1 MNTTTLITVTPGEI
15 GGQATQLVDARLLH
29 QFLEVGRVFSN
40 WIKGRIAEFEFV
52 EGEDYL
58 LAKTGEQDH
67 VDSPNQTLTEGGGF
81 LPNLA
86 KTTHGCLEGYSP
98 NLGNTSNQGGRPTT
112 EYLLTLDMAKELA
125 MVERTPKGRQARRY
139 FIECEKALHARSQAV
154 VPAPKPEYPLAI
166 NLRTANVQAIN
177 RQAQADVAG
186 ENAQR
191 FHARR
196 EELLRLQ
203 RYVRLYGCLPPKT
216 QIAGGAQ

>member
-1 MNTTTLITVTPGEI
+1 MNTTTLIAVTPGEI

-29 QFLEVGRVFSN
+29 QFLEVGKDFSN
-40 WIKGRIAEFEFV
+40 WIKLRIRQYGFV
-52 EGEDYL
+52 ENQDYL
-58 LAKTGEQDH
+58 LAQTGEQ
-67 VDSPNQTLTEGGGF
+67 
-81 LPNLA
+81 LPSGT
-86 KTTHGCLEGYSP
+86 KWRSD
-98 NLGNTSNQGGRPTT
+98 
-112 EYLLTLDMAKELA
+112 YLLTLDMAKELA

-139 FIECEKALHARSQAV
+139 FIDCEKALHARNRAA

-196 EELLRLQ
+196 EELLRMQ

>member
-1 MNTTTLITVTPGEI
+1 MNTTTLMTVTPGEI
-15 GGQATQLVDARLLH
+15 GGQTTQLVDARLLH
-29 QFLEVGRVFSN
+29 DFLGVGKDFTT
-40 WIKGRIAEFEFV
+40 WIKLRIRQYGFEQNQ
-52 EGEDYL
+52 DYL
-58 LAKTGEQDH
+58 LTQTGEQ
-67 VDSPNQTLTEGGGF
+67 
-81 LPNLA
+81 LPSGT
-86 KTTHGCLEGYSP
+86 KWRSDYM
-98 NLGNTSNQGGRPTT
+98 
-112 EYLLTLDMAKELA
+112 LTLDMAKELA

-139 FIECEKALHARSQAV
+139 FIDCEKALHARNQPA

>member
-1 MNTTTLITVTPGEI
+1 MNTTTLMTVTPGEI
-15 GGQATQLVDARLLH
+15 GGQTTQLVDARLLH
-29 QFLEVGRVFSN
+29 DFLGVGKDFTT
-40 WIKGRIAEFEFV
+40 WIKLRIRQYGFEQNQ
-52 EGEDYL
+52 DYL
-58 LAKTGEQDH
+58 LTQTGEQ
-67 VDSPNQTLTEGGGF
+67 
-81 LPNLA
+81 LPSGT
-86 KTTHGCLEGYSP
+86 KWRSDYM
-98 NLGNTSNQGGRPTT
+98 
-112 EYLLTLDMAKELA
+112 LTLDMAKELA

-203 RYVRLYGCLPPKT
+203 RYVRLYGYLPPKT

>member
-1 MNTTTLITVTPGEI
+1 MSTSTLIAVTPGEI

-29 QFLEVGRVFSN
+29 QFLEVGRDFSN
-40 WIKGRIAEFEFV
+40 WIKLRIRQYGFV
-52 EGEDYL
+52 ENQDYL
-58 LAKTGEQDH
+58 LTQMGEQVPH
-67 VDSPNQTLTEGGGF
+67 
-81 LPNLA
+81 
-86 KTTHGCLEGYSP
+86 
-98 NLGNTSNQGGRPTT
+98 QGGLRAVDRAA
-112 EYLLTLDMAKELA
+112 YLLTLDMAKELA

-139 FIECEKALHARSQAV
+139 FIECEKALHARNQAT

-216 QIAGGAQ
+216 QIVGGGQ

>member
-1 MNTTTLITVTPGEI
+1 
-15 GGQATQLVDARLLH
+15 
-29 QFLEVGRVFSN
+29 
-40 WIKGRIAEFEFV
+40 
-52 EGEDYL
+52 
-58 LAKTGEQDH
+58 
-67 VDSPNQTLTEGGGF
+67 
-81 LPNLA
+81 
-86 KTTHGCLEGYSP
+86 
-98 NLGNTSNQGGRPTT
+98 
-112 EYLLTLDMAKELA
+112 
-125 MVERTPKGRQARRY
+125 
-139 FIECEKALHARSQAV
+139 

-216 QIAGGAQ
+216 QIAGGDSMKPFNPKLPSAVSARTSTSAGVRRSRWLACSPSSAC

>member
-29 QFLEVGRVFSN
+29 DFLGVGKDFSS
-40 WIKGRIAEFEFV
+40 WIKLRIRQYGFV
-52 EGEDYL
+52 ENQDYL
-58 LAKTGEQDH
+58 LTQTGEQVSH
-67 VDSPNQTLTEGGGF
+67 
-81 LPNLA
+81 
-86 KTTHGCLEGYSP
+86 
-98 NLGNTSNQGGRPTT
+98 QGGWRTVDRVD
-112 EYLLTLDMAKELA
+112 YLLTLDMARELA

-139 FIECEKALHARSQAV
+139 FIDCEKALHARNLPT

-186 ENAQR
+186 ENTQR

-203 RYVRLYGCLPPKT
+203 RYVRLYGSLPPKT
-216 QIAGGAQ
+216 QIAGGGQ